1 MVRFTRLGGKQPT
14 SEPKLN
20 QGGGRSELRN
30 NRMMIPNPSPT
41 TKREYGRK
49 RAKDSAQTMGP
60 HIARVVI
67 APSAFGYAER
77 LFGSECAD
85 LRRSSEA
92 LHHAGMIT
100 CRLRQRFGTSLD
112 RVLKGLDSTLGPGYH
127 HLTQFLT
134 HLCAL
139 CFMSFVYFFLDCQTY
154 LQYIKWTI
162 LIQNLHSG

>member
-1 MVRFTRLGGKQPT
+1 MVQFTRLGGKQPT

-20 QGGGRSELRN
+20 QDGGRLELRN

-41 TKREYGRK
+41 TKRKYGRN

-127 HLTQFLT
+127 HMLPLLT
-134 HLCAL
+134 HLCAWSL
-139 CFMSFVYFFLDCQTY
+139 MSSVCFFLFCQTH
-154 LQYIKWTI
+154 LQYLKWTI